1 MTNLQKRSLGY
12 FVALMIAASLNYVP
26 GLTDEDGLAFGIFA
40 LDIYDDAL
48 HVASALW
55 ALVAG
60 LVSSRAARTFLILF
74 GLAYLGDGV
83 FGFFTGYGYLDLG
96 IFTNASA
103 GVDMSLSR
111 VLANLPHLALGG
123 TAVWAGFWWAGRQE

>member
-1 MTNLQKRSLGY
+1 MSKLQKISLGY
-12 FVALMIAASLNYVP
+12 FVALMIAASLNYIP
-26 GLTDEDGLAFGIFA
+26 GLTDDDGLAFGIFA

-60 LVSSRAARTFLILF
+60 LMSHRAARMFLILF

-96 IFTNASA
+96 IFTNGSA
-103 GVDMSLSR
+103 GMEFSLPR
-111 VLANLPHLALGG
+111 LFANLPHLALGG
-123 TAVWAGFWWAGRQE
+123 FAAWSGLRASDTPA